1 MIDMSNKVESHN
13 SLTTATKK
21 IPGGEDMQEYLDSYK
36 EVKAREWDMIGS
48 NFEFVLNDI
57 PERENAKGNGPYSL
71 NGYSS
76 IFIIYLNCT
85 KFNFFSL
92 GVTLL

>member
-1 MIDMSNKVESHN
+1 MTDMSNKVESHN
-13 SLTTATKK
+13 SLNTINQK

-48 NFEFVLNDI
+48 NFEFVFNDI
-57 PERENAKGNGPYSL
+57 PVRENAKGNGPYSL

-76 IFIIYLNCT
+76 IL
-85 KFNFFSL
+85 
-92 GVTLL
+92 